1 MKNERRQKRFP
12 FFHLFFKKKQET
24 AFFFIFAEKTQL
36 IAS

>member
-1 MKNERRQKRFP
+1 MKEGKNVSL